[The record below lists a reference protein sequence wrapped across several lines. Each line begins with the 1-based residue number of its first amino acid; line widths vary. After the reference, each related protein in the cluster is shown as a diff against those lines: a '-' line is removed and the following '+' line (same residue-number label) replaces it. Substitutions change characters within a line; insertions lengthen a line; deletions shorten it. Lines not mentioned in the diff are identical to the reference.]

1 MQDLYDWITKVII
14 LILLGTIL
22 EMLIPE
28 NSMKKYVHFIFGLI
42 YLLMLAQPIFY
53 LFQTDITEQVK
64 RMENVIFSDE
74 EDKGDL
80 KKNIEKQKEDIQAKQ
95 TAYIWSELAQDYKR
109 IAEDELR
116 FSHDIYLKDV
126 EFNTEEEIVVTL
138 VDNDEPNTAITIEKI
153 KIKDKAD
160 NKQLKDEKEIE
171 NRLRTIWQLDNQ
183 VTVTLQWEEDF
194 IDQ

>member
-160 NKQLKDEKEIE
+160 NKQLKDEREIE

>member
-14 LILLGTIL
+14 LILFGTIL

-74 EDKGDL
+74 EDKGGL